1 MYRLR
6 APRPARLL
14 VGLTL
19 LVCAAA
25 TPVLSATA
33 ASADVG
39 TTAQQRSVTR
49 VAGDDRFATAAAAAE
64 DFPSRNEDPSG
75 RHIVFIASGTNFPD
89 ALSAG
94 PAASA
99 LLAPLLLVQ
108 QNGLP
113 AATQTALDRLQ
124 PEKIVVVGGPASVSA
139 DVVQALGKTAPVTR
153 LAGDDR
159 FATSR
164 AIMRSVFVDT
174 SSPLYAGPAQEAYIA
189 SGNSFPDALSAGA
202 AAAHFGAPLLIV
214 NGGAAHADAATIAM
228 TQGLGDVLGVGGP
241 ASLNPAVLDDL
252 NEDVYQYSGSDRYDT
267 AVQVNADSFVQ
278 SDTAFLAVGTNFPD
292 ALSGGALAGLYD
304 APLYI
309 TPGNCVPSAV
319 IAELDRLDV
328 TDVRLLGGPSVLSES
343 VAALTPCS

>member
-33 ASADVG
+33 ASADAG
-39 TTAQQRSVTR
+39 TTAQRTVSR
-49 VAGDDRFATAAAAAE
+49 VAGDDRFATAAAASEA
-64 DFPSRNEDPSG
+64 FPSRSDDPSG

-113 AATQTALDRLQ
+113 ASTQAALDRLQ

-139 DVVQALGKTAPVTR
+139 DVAQALGKTAPVTR

-189 SGNSFPDALSAGA
+189 SGTNFPDALSAGA

-214 NGGAAHADAATIAM
+214 NGGAAHADPATVAM
-228 TQGLGDVLGVGGP
+228 TQGLGYVTGVGGP
-241 ASLNPAVLDDL
+241 ASLNPAVLADL
-252 NEDVYQYSGSDRYDT
+252 NENRDQYAGSDRYDT
-267 AVQVNADSFVQ
+267 AVQVNEDSFDQ
-278 SDTAFLAVGTNFPD
+278 SETAFLAVGTNFPD
-292 ALSGGALAGLYD
+292 ALSGGALAGLFD

-319 IAELDRLDV
+319 IAELDRLGV
-328 TDVRLLGGPSVLSES
+328 TDVELLGGPSVLSES